1 MSRISHFK
9 MSQGTTPLLLADN
22 DIAPYLAMGDPM
34 STGLDVADGADP
46 SDDEMI
52 QNMSSA
58 ALNFRASQQEE
69 NLLPGQRKLRDHI
82 SKITQQMYVYPHIN
96 RSIDWLICW

>member
-1 MSRISHFK
+1 M
-9 MSQGTTPLLLADN
+9 ADN

-58 ALNFRASQQEE
+58 ALNFRASLPQEE

-96 RSIDWLICW
+96 RSIDWSDWLIC